1 MTHSLQ
7 KGSTIAT
14 TFQSATHT
22 GHQLFQHILHSDHY
36 TMSPELKHVSTQT
49 SNVLCNC
56 WWHLTKGQ
64 SVSHQIALFWTHA
77 SWEEITGLDPSSD
90 RLRWPMERS
99 QWWLPTWNSQV
110 NFPQCSHLREC
121 MNLIWILVQTE
132 SLQYV
137 WDSYEPDRLCRVKI
151 FMNTFS
157 QNAGIILLREG
168 VIY

>member
-1 MTHSLQ
+1 MQWPNAHQ
-7 KGSTIAT
+7 KGIHAHLCGDSWRQEWEAAGWTVSTAMT
-14 TFQSATHT
+14 QNRQVRLDGNTSRPPSSDPLPPERVYHCNNLQPATHT

-110 NFPQCSHLREC
+110 NFP
-121 MNLIWILVQTE
+121 
-132 SLQYV
+132 
-137 WDSYEPDRLCRVKI
+137 
-151 FMNTFS
+151 
-157 QNAGIILLREG
+157 
-168 VIY
+168 